1 MFFVP
6 IWEEKIYL
14 KKYVKFW
21 KKNLENLGQNAIFA
35 VFLMDK
41 KIE

>member
-21 KKNLENLGQNAIFA
+21 KKNLGQNAIFA